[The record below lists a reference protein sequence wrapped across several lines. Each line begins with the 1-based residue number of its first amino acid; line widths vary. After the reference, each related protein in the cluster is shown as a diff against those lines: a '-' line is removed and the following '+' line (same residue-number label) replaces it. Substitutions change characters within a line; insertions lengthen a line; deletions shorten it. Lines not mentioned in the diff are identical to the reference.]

1 MTTKTHFNPKTVTI
15 YSVGL
20 LGGSIGAALK
30 KSNFSGRIVG
40 LSSERSL
47 KTALELNLIDE
58 GYHYSHLSRI
68 IPQTELL
75 ILCSPIL
82 AIVKTIEELGKMD
95 LPSGLVITDIGST
108 KKIITEA
115 AQKHLPASVH
125 FIGGHPMAGSEK
137 SGPGASDPYI
147 FQNAIYVLT
156 SVQSNGEE
164 KITDGLGE
172 FLNRYLGCRTVLMDP
187 EKHDT
192 ITAAV
197 SHFPHILA
205 SALVLN
211 AYKQEKE
218 TPGTL
223 SLAAGGF
230 RDMTR
235 IASGGYEMWHDIFAT
250 NKSAVISQIDSFLE
264 ILTGMKISLKNDSL
278 KESFE
283 EARRIKNSIP
293 SSGKGFINSLSEIL
307 IMADDKPG
315 FISSVS
321 ALLARESINIKDI
334 EVMKVRE
341 GEGGTIRM
349 AFESAQ
355 IANLAVSILNGS
367 GFKARERSEQC

>member
-1 MTTKTHFNPKTVTI
+1 MTRYNPKTVTI

-30 KSNFSGRIVG
+30 KSGFTGKIIG

-47 KTALELNLIDE
+47 KTALALNLIDE
-58 GYHYSHLSRI
+58 GHPYSHLSQV

-95 LPSGLVITDIGST
+95 LPRGLIVTDIGST
-108 KKIITEA
+108 KKVITET
-115 AQKHLPASVH
+115 AQKHLPKSVH

-156 SVQSNGEE
+156 SVQNNSEE

-172 FLNRYLGCRTVLMDP
+172 FLNSHLGCRTVLMDP
-187 EKHDT
+187 VKHDT

-205 SALVLN
+205 GALVLN
-211 AYKQEKE
+211 AYKQEKQ

-235 IASGGYEMWHDIFAT
+235 IASSGYEMWHDIFTT
-250 NKSAVISQIDSFLE
+250 NKSAVTNQIDSFLE
-264 ILTGMKISLKNDSL
+264 ILTNMRIAIENDSL
-278 KESFE
+278 KTSFE

-293 SSGKGFINSLSEIL
+293 SSGKGFITPLSEIL

-315 FISSVS
+315 FIATVS

-355 IANLAVSILNGS
+355 IAGLAVSILNGS